1 MEEVIKL
8 NAVDQYNKMF
18 GLETLHPLVS
28 VVDLSEATG
37 YPRHFT
43 LNYGV
48 YALFLKNTKCGD
60 IRYGRQFYDYQEGT
74 VTSFAPGQVTEVN
87 MLEGMQPSASGLLF
101 HPDLIKGTSLGQGI
115 KQYSFFSY
123 SSTEALHLSEDEKEI
138 FLDCLKKI
146 KMEIQRPIDKHSKG
160 LIARNIELLLD
171 YCMRFYER
179 QFITR
184 SAAKRKNALGENV
197 IIQSIG
203 ACSGV
208 IVAGA
213 IFTLPA
219 LYILQVKYPEMTVS
233 FMQVFISSL
242 LGGVLGI
249 LFLIPFRKYFV
260 SDMHGKYPFPE
271 ATATTQVL
279 VSGEKSG
286 SQAKPLL
293 MAGMIGGLYDF
304 IVATFGWWNE
314 NFTTRVCGAGEML
327 AEKAKLVFKVNTGA
341 AVLGLGYI
349 VGLKYASI
357 ICAGCCTSVWILFVI
372 LRKTNNNT

>member
-60 IRYGRQFYDYQEGT
+60 IRYGKQYYDYQEGT

-179 QFITR
+179 QFITQQRYPDEIR
-184 SAAKRKNALGENV
+184 STDRRLFPERQTADRRTAFREILRRQSVPLLQLFRRFGEEGNRKD
-197 IIQSIG
+197 G
-203 ACSGV
+203 AG
-208 IVAGA
+208 I
-213 IFTLPA
+213 
-219 LYILQVKYPEMTVS
+219 YPE
-233 FMQVFISSL
+233 QNHRP
-242 LGGVLGI
+242 GQRNDY
-249 LFLIPFRKYFV
+249 RKRE
-260 SDMHGKYPFPE
+260 DGQPDC
-271 ATATTQVL
+271 L
-279 VSGEKSG
+279 
-286 SQAKPLL
+286 
-293 MAGMIGGLYDF
+293 
-304 IVATFGWWNE
+304 
-314 NFTTRVCGAGEML
+314 
-327 AEKAKLVFKVNTGA
+327 
-341 AVLGLGYI
+341 
-349 VGLKYASI
+349 
-357 ICAGCCTSVWILFVI
+357 
-372 LRKTNNNT
+372 